1 MLSIRAGALAC
12 AGALAACAAASG
24 ATPSV
29 MLAQSLKRSMQ
40 AFYDKAEPGLEL
52 TRVSC
57 VLASN
62 GRSGHCVA
70 HYTLASRHLLGVFQ
84 LAETIDPA
92 SGEVHTK
99 TLSAK
104 CTSSRTGKAVSS

>member
-1 MLSIRAGALAC
+1 MLSARAGALAC
-12 AGALAACAAASG
+12 ACALAACAAASG

-29 MLAQSLKRSMQ
+29 MLAQTLKHSMQ

-57 VLASN
+57 ELASN
-62 GRSGHCVA
+62 ERSGHCVA
-70 HYTLASRHLLGVFQ
+70 HYTVVKRHLLGVFQ
-84 LAETIDPA
+84 LAETIDT
-92 SGEVHTK
+92 STGDVHTK

-104 CTSSRTGKAVSS
+104 CTSSRTGKTVSC